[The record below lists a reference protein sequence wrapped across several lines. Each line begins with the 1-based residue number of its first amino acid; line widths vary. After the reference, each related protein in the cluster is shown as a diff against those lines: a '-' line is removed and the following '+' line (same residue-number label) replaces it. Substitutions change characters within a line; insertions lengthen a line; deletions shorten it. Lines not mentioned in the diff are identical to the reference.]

1 MFRLI
6 SVALIATV
14 LLSPIQS
21 PEPIDAA
28 MVEKITREGMERS
41 PVYATFT
48 HLVDAI
54 GPRLTGSPAY
64 RAAADWSREQLAKS
78 GLQNARLESWEFG
91 RGWQLEQFTLEM
103 VEPRYMPLVGYPE
116 GWSAS
121 MPADVTAPP
130 VYVGGASV
138 EALQG
143 MRDKLR
149 GAIVL
154 TQPPQTSFVR
164 EDRGQ
169 PTDPS
174 YVAPPPPQR
183 GQNAG
188 GPRGEGRGEGR
199 GQGRGQGRSG
209 AVTAQ
214 QVLREAGPAVV
225 LRTSRGEHGT
235 MFVLGRDQ
243 GANALPSVIVA
254 AEHYN
259 MIVRLVSAG
268 VPVKLRVNVRTKYLE
283 ADRNGYNVLADMPGQ
298 HPALKDEVVMIGAH
312 LDSWHSAPGATDN
325 ADGAA
330 VVLEA
335 MRILSAVGAKPHR
348 TIRVALWGGEE
359 QGLLG
364 SRDYVRRHLAGDA
377 NAPARDKFSVYLNL
391 DPGTGP
397 IYGWFMQGQAN
408 ARPILDAWLEPLKKI
423 GARKNVPESIGN
435 TDHLS
440 FTAAGLP
447 AFNPIQDYVDYDVR
461 THHTNVDTFE
471 RVREADLKQAAI
483 VIASFA
489 YHAAMRSEKLPRP

>member
-1 MFRLI
+1 MPRAVA
-6 SVALIATV
+6 SALIAIILVVPTT
-14 LLSPIQS
+14 PAARQ
-21 PEPIDAA
+21 EPIDAA
-28 MVEKITREGMERS
+28 MIEKITREGMDRS
-41 PVYATFT
+41 RVHATFS
-48 HLVDAI
+48 HFVDVI
-54 GPRLTGSPAY
+54 GPRLTASPAY
-64 RAAADWSREQLAKS
+64 KAAADWSREQLTAS

-91 RGWQLEQFTLEM
+91 RGWQLDRFTLEM

-121 MPADVTAPP
+121 MAAEITAAP
-130 VYVGGASV
+130 VYAGGASV
-138 EALQG
+138 TELQA
-143 MRDKLR
+143 MRDKLK

-154 TQPPQTSFVR
+154 GQPAQMSFIR

-169 PTDPS
+169 PTDAT
-174 YVAPPPPQR
+174 YVAPPAPQR
-183 GQNAG
+183 GQAAG
-188 GPRGEGRGEGR
+188 ARGG
-199 GQGRGQGRSG
+199 GQGRGGG
-209 AVTAQ
+209 VTVQ

-243 GANALPSVIVA
+243 GDNAIPAVIVA

-259 MIVRLVSAG
+259 MIVRMVAAG
-268 VPVKLRVNVRTKYLE
+268 LPVKLRVNVKTRYLD
-283 ADRNGYNVLADMPGQ
+283 ADRNGYNVIAEMPGQ
-298 HPALKDEVVMIGAH
+298 HPVLKDEIVMIGAH

-330 VVLEA
+330 VAIEA
-335 MRILSAVGAKPHR
+335 MRILSAVGARPNR

-359 QGLLG
+359 EGLLG
-364 SRDYVRRHLAGDA
+364 SREYVRRHFAGEA
-377 NAPARDKFSVYLNL
+377 NAAARDRLSVYFNM

-408 ARPILDAWLEPLKKI
+408 ARSIMDAWLAPLTTI
-423 GARKNVPESIGN
+423 GARKNVPDSIGN

-440 FTAAGLP
+440 FTAIGVP

-461 THHTNVDTFE
+461 THHTNVDTYE

-483 VIASFA
+483 VMASFA
-489 YHAAMRSEKLPRP
+489 YHAAMRAEKLPRP